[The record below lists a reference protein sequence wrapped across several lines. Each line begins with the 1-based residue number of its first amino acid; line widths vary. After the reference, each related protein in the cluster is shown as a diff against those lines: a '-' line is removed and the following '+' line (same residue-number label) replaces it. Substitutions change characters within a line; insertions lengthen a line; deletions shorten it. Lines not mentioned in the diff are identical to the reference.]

1 VRLLLASL
9 INALKN
15 TRYQLAAQLDPNN
28 AGVLIVQL
36 NGAQRG
42 ERGMGAD
49 EISRRLEKDDGQC
62 IAM

>member
-1 VRLLLASL
+1 M

-15 TRYQLAAQLDPNN
+15 TRYQLSAQLDPNN

-49 EISRRLEKDDGQC
+49 ELSQRLEKDGEQC
-62 IAM
+62 IIM

>member
-1 VRLLLASL
+1 M
-9 INALKN
+9 LKN

-49 EISRRLEKDDGQC
+49 ELSRRLENNDDQC
-62 IAM
+62 IIM